1 MSDAF
6 KDVLEIVKKERY
18 VTINGTRFVRKV
30 VPATQKYLND
40 FNNDLLVNKIN
51 LSSKDAKS
59 YAKDNKFKVEVYN
72 LEAMNKIF
80 R

>member
-6 KDVLEIVKKERY
+6 KDVLEIVKKEPY

-51 LSSKDAKS
+51 LTRWVKLFGV
-59 YAKDNKFKVEVYN
+59 N
-72 LEAMNKIF
+72 
-80 R
+80 